1 MTGGRAGLFLVDPNS
16 PAGWTGG
23 LHLTQPPGPGGRG
36 PLACPLTVVPG
47 RVAPRSFT
55 PRRSQNRTGHSRV
68 IRLPSW
74 SHATCQLPVSKQ
86 LWTTTR
92 DARDPVPS
100 FLE

>member
-1 MTGGRAGLFLVDPNS
+1 MR
-16 PAGWTGG
+16 
-23 LHLTQPPGPGGRG
+23 
-36 PLACPLTVVPG
+36 LAAFGSAG
-47 RVAPRSFT
+47 RVAPGSFT

-100 FLE
+100 FLEVGA